1 MCWERLYIK
10 GTSTSQIVL
19 QQPFRFF
26 LSFYPLK
33 SKMSL
38 SNHKNPWLRNWV
50 PQTSPPPYSGRNK
63 TEHNIYISQAFNN
76 ISAVGANVQ
85 ADEISSPRDVEETNL
100 KPHSWLKSRHSFVRK
115 YSKKVHL
122 LWNWSRKLGPFQSS
136 SQMALWSVAADFF
149 INIGKFP
156 NLWIRGD
163 PRCNWTSSFAYRRI
177 QAFIHLAICIDHLLG
192 LCHARHQVLQA
203 QRCTIPCWQES
214 LCFQ

>member
-1 MCWERLYIK
+1 
-10 GTSTSQIVL
+10 
-19 QQPFRFF
+19 
-26 LSFYPLK
+26 
-33 SKMSL
+33 MSL

-100 KPHSWLKSRHSFVRK
+100 KPHSWLKSQHSFVRK

-192 LCHARHQVLQA
+192 LCHARHYAPSTEMHNPLLAGKPVFSVVLGEGLQKCS
-203 QRCTIPCWQES
+203 QSSKGRVTRLVRDETKGGKR
-214 LCFQ
+214 